1 MPKVTSEIRGEHALS
16 AWIVALL
23 ALLYVGLLFFIANW
37 GERHAGDQ
45 LLRKYGGLLYSLAL
59 AVYCTSWTYYGAV
72 GTAVTQGWDYIPI
85 YLGPILVFLFAQPF
99 LFKLLYVAK
108 KQNVASITDFISAR
122 YGKRKNIALVTALL
136 CLVVVI
142 PYIALQLKAVAS
154 SYQVLLGHD
163 LSDHSLPWWQDTAW
177 FSAMAMTVFA
187 ILFGTRKV
195 QLTEQ
200 NRGVMVAIAFESV
213 VKLFALLC
221 LAFMTYWLLLPDT
234 IGVIQ
239 FAEHASHLQY
249 STDHNSW
256 FSFTIKTVLA
266 MTAIFLLPRQ
276 FHVAFV
282 ENVDHRHLRHA
293 KRWYSSYLLL
303 VTLVVIPIALAGMHL
318 FPGQEHLADSFV
330 LLIPEKSGWHTLSVL
345 VFIGGF
351 SAATSMIIIST
362 LALSTMI
369 SNDVVMPAILRRPG
383 HGQRIK
389 DYSGLILL
397 VRRTMII
404 AVMLLSYGY
413 YALFARN
420 YELAETGLLA
430 FALAI
435 QLAPAVVGGLYWRHG
450 NAFGVYAGV
459 AVGFMLW
466 FFCLMVPQLAAVG
479 VLDQTLL
486 QQGLFGI
493 EALKPTSL
501 FGLQL
506 DTLSHG
512 VIWSLG
518 LNLSCYLLFSLLVKV
533 NLKDRLQAAAFVKP
547 TLPLEPKEAPVRR
560 VRVRRTDITMLLERF
575 IGAQRCN
582 EAMAEFQRRFPDLD
596 SQDSIAG
603 PELIA
608 FVERELAGVI
618 GAASALAVVSAA
630 TEGRQLELEDVVT
643 LFDDTTQA
651 IQFSRK
657 ILFSTLEHL
666 SQGVSVVDRDLKLVA
681 WNKAYLQMFDYPDG
695 MIRIGRPVA
704 DIVRFNAERGLF
716 GEGAPEEHV
725 AKRIT
730 HMQNGTS
737 HVFQR
742 VRPDGTV
749 IEMRGN
755 PIPGGGFVTSF
766 TDITEHV
773 RAVQQLAEA
782 KQHLEQR
789 VQERTHR
796 ISEMNQELVEE
807 VERRSTTELQLLQA
821 KAEAEA
827 ANASKTRFLALASH
841 DILQPLNAARLFTA
855 ALQGADAGTDQ
866 QRIIH
871 QLDNSLKATEELIAT
886 LLDIA
891 RLDDGRLQPKTQAL
905 SVTAIL
911 QPLSDEFRLLAEQK
925 QLRLRTHFGD
935 WQVQTDGT
943 YLRRILQNILSNA
956 IKYTP
961 AGQVLVSCR
970 KRGDRLLMQVWD
982 TGPGVAE
989 HELKRIFDD
998 FYRVDSTA
1006 RGQQGVGLG
1015 LAVVQR
1021 MARLLGHQLEV
1032 RSVVGK
1038 GTVFSLYLPLAAER
1052 SADEQKAMLENQSTA
1067 LPQWQVLCVDDDS
1080 SNLAALRVLL
1090 QQWQLG
1096 EVNSYVYAEQLLQH
1110 AETMNKPDLL
1120 ILDYQLGQGL
1130 NGLELYQ
1137 QLQQY
1142 WGNVPGILVSAAP
1155 EPDLAQRAKAAGLL
1169 FLAKPIKPAALRAGI
1184 NHLKN
1189 QRS

>member
-1 MPKVTSEIRGEHALS
+1 
-16 AWIVALL
+16 
-23 ALLYVGLLFFIANW
+23 
-37 GERHAGDQ
+37 
-45 LLRKYGGLLYSLAL
+45 
-59 AVYCTSWTYYGAV
+59 
-72 GTAVTQGWDYIPI
+72 
-85 YLGPILVFLFAQPF
+85 
-99 LFKLLYVAK
+99 
-108 KQNVASITDFISAR
+108 
-122 YGKRKNIALVTALL
+122 
-136 CLVVVI
+136 
-142 PYIALQLKAVAS
+142 
-154 SYQVLLGHD
+154 
-163 LSDHSLPWWQDTAW
+163 
-177 FSAMAMTVFA
+177 
-187 ILFGTRKV
+187 
-195 QLTEQ
+195 
-200 NRGVMVAIAFESV
+200 
-213 VKLFALLC
+213 
-221 LAFMTYWLLLPDT
+221 
-234 IGVIQ
+234 
-239 FAEHASHLQY
+239 
-249 STDHNSW
+249 
-256 FSFTIKTVLA
+256 
-266 MTAIFLLPRQ
+266 
-276 FHVAFV
+276 
-282 ENVDHRHLRHA
+282 
-293 KRWYSSYLLL
+293 
-303 VTLVVIPIALAGMHL
+303 
-318 FPGQEHLADSFV
+318 
-330 LLIPEKSGWHTLSVL
+330 
-345 VFIGGF
+345 
-351 SAATSMIIIST
+351 
-362 LALSTMI
+362 
-369 SNDVVMPAILRRPG
+369 
-383 HGQRIK
+383 
-389 DYSGLILL
+389 
-397 VRRTMII
+397 
-404 AVMLLSYGY
+404 
-413 YALFARN
+413 
-420 YELAETGLLA
+420 
-430 FALAI
+430 
-435 QLAPAVVGGLYWRHG
+435 
-450 NAFGVYAGV
+450 
-459 AVGFMLW
+459 
-466 FFCLMVPQLAAVG
+466 
-479 VLDQTLL
+479 
-486 QQGLFGI
+486 
-493 EALKPTSL
+493 
-501 FGLQL
+501 
-506 DTLSHG
+506 
-512 VIWSLG
+512 
-518 LNLSCYLLFSLLVKV
+518 
-533 NLKDRLQAAAFVKP
+533 
-547 TLPLEPKEAPVRR
+547 
-560 VRVRRTDITMLLERF
+560 
-575 IGAQRCN
+575 
-582 EAMAEFQRRFPDLD
+582 
-596 SQDSIAG
+596 
-603 PELIA
+603 
-608 FVERELAGVI
+608 
-618 GAASALAVVSAA
+618 
-630 TEGRQLELEDVVT
+630 
-643 LFDDTTQA
+643 
-651 IQFSRK
+651 
-657 ILFSTLEHL
+657 
-666 SQGVSVVDRDLKLVA
+666 
-681 WNKAYLQMFDYPDG
+681 

-773 RAVQQLAEA
+773 HAVQQLAEA

-807 VERRSTTELQLLQA
+807 VARRSTTELQLLQA

-827 ANASKTRFLALASH
+827 ANVSKTRFLALASH

-855 ALQGADAGTDQ
+855 ALQGADAATDQ
-866 QRIIH
+866 QKIIH

-961 AGQVLVSCR
+961 SGQVLVSCR

-1038 GTVFSLYLPLAAER
+1038 GTVFSLYLPLAAEQAVDDQKQCWKVRVLRCR
-1052 SADEQKAMLENQSTA
+1052 SGRSFVWTMTA
-1067 LPQWQVLCVDDDS
+1067 LTW
-1080 SNLAALRVLL
+1080 LRFGILL
-1090 QQWQLG
+1090 EQWQLG
-1096 EVNSYVYAEQLLQH
+1096 EVKSYVYAEQLLQ
-1110 AETMNKPDLL
+1110 ASSETMSKPDLL

-1189 QRS
+1189 QRP